1 MSDIDNNII
10 NLSTEINKVFGTEM
24 AKIFAATISEEEIK
38 EKADKIWKDLNKSDN
53 RWGSRSDS
61 ALEAEVK
68 RVLLDKLHEKIKEI
82 INEPVN
88 EEEFNAKAREMVA
101 KARQIAEEGI
111 VKHLAESIIG
121 RTVTSY
127 NDYSRLTMDIMN
139 EMRIRQNQVSTF

>member
-1 MSDIDNNII
+1 MSDIDNTIS
-10 NLSTEINKVFGTEM
+10 LSTEINRVFGEEM

-38 EKADKIWKDLNKSDN
+38 EKAGNIWKDLNNKID

-127 NDYSRLTMDIMN
+127 NDYSRLTMEIMN
-139 EMRIRQNQVSTF
+139 EMRIRQESTRQY

>member
-1 MSDIDNNII
+1 MELN
-10 NLSTEINKVFGTEM
+10 TEINKVFGAEM

-38 EKADKIWKDLNKSDN
+38 EKAGNIWKDLNKSDN

-111 VKHLAESIIG
+111 VKQLAENIIG
-121 RTVTSY
+121 RTISTY

-139 EMRIRQNQVSTF
+139 EIRIKQESTRHY

>member
-1 MSDIDNNII
+1 MELN
-10 NLSTEINKVFGTEM
+10 TEINKVFGEEM

-38 EKADKIWKDLNKSDN
+38 EKADKIWKDLNKSPD

-127 NDYSRLTMDIMN
+127 NDYSRLTMEIMN
-139 EMRIRQNQVSTF
+139 EIHIRQESTRQY

>member
-1 MSDIDNNII
+1 MELN
-10 NLSTEINKVFGTEM
+10 TEINKVFGQEM

-38 EKADKIWKDLNKSDN
+38 EKASNIWKDLNKSDN

-68 RVLLDKLHEKIKEI
+68 RVLLDELHEKIKEI
-82 INEPVN
+82 IHEPVN

-111 VKHLAESIIG
+111 VKHLAENIIG

-139 EMRIRQNQVSTF
+139 EIRIRQESTRQY

>member
-1 MSDIDNNII
+1 MELN
-10 NLSTEINKVFGTEM
+10 TEINKVFGQEM

-38 EKADKIWKDLNKSDN
+38 EKASNIWKDLNKSDN

-111 VKHLAESIIG
+111 VKQLAENIIG
-121 RTVTSY
+121 RTISTY

-139 EMRIRQNQVSTF
+139 EIRIRQESTRQY

>member
-1 MSDIDNNII
+1 MELN
-10 NLSTEINKVFGTEM
+10 TEINKVFGEEM
-24 AKIFAATISEEEIK
+24 AKIFAAAISEEEIK
-38 EKADKIWKDLNKSDN
+38 EKADKIWKDLNNKID

-68 RVLLDKLHEKIKEI
+68 RVLLDELHEKIKEI
-82 INEPVN
+82 INEPEN
-88 EEEFNAKAREMVA
+88 EEMFEAKAREMVA

-139 EMRIRQNQVSTF
+139 EMRIRQESTRQY

>member
-1 MSDIDNNII
+1 MELN
-10 NLSTEINKVFGTEM
+10 TEINKVFGEEM

-38 EKADKIWKDLNKSDN
+38 EKADKIWKDLNNKID

-68 RVLLDKLHEKIKEI
+68 RVLLDELHKKIKEI
-82 INEPVN
+82 INEPEN

-127 NDYSRLTMDIMN
+127 NDYSRLTMEIMN
-139 EMRIRQNQVSTF
+139 EIRIRQESTRQY

>member
-1 MSDIDNNII
+1 MELN
-10 NLSTEINKVFGTEM
+10 TEINKVFGQEM

-38 EKADKIWKDLNKSDN
+38 EKADKIWKDLNNKID

-68 RVLLDKLHEKIKEI
+68 RVLLDELHKKIDEI
-82 INEPVN
+82 IHEPVN
-88 EEEFNAKAREMVA
+88 EEMFEAKAREMVA

>member
-1 MSDIDNNII
+1 MELN
-10 NLSTEINKVFGTEM
+10 TEINKVFGQEM

-38 EKADKIWKDLNKSDN
+38 EKADKIWKDLNNKID

-111 VKHLAESIIG
+111 VKQLAENIIG
-121 RTVTSY
+121 RTISTY

-139 EMRIRQNQVSTF
+139 EIRIRQESTRQY